1 MKNKPYIFTLLSIFC
16 LVEPIIKVLY
26 FKAATDF
33 DFMVIIANVMAR
45 NTFREVMDFWLVF
58 PIAGVLILKLRR
70 FTYFAFMG
78 VLLYII
84 HNIVTYEKYTW
95 PYNSEEPFIYN
106 KIVALMAMCVF
117 VYFLSPRA
125 RQPFFDRRVRWWE
138 PKTRYT
144 VNMNCKLD
152 DGHLC
157 FPSTIMNLSKTGAFI
172 TYSPYLR
179 VGDKVQMEF
188 NFLSNVISLPVEIMN
203 EHSILGQKGFGIK
216 FNMTYGQSIMMS
228 RLISKISQVKNE
240 VRKEESMTSKL
251 AA

>member
-1 MKNKPYIFTLLSIFC
+1 
-16 LVEPIIKVLY
+16 
-26 FKAATDF
+26 
-33 DFMVIIANVMAR
+33 
-45 NTFREVMDFWLVF
+45 
-58 PIAGVLILKLRR
+58 
-70 FTYFAFMG
+70 
-78 VLLYII
+78 
-84 HNIVTYEKYTW
+84 
-95 PYNSEEPFIYN
+95 
-106 KIVALMAMCVF
+106 MAMCVF

-125 RQPFFDRRVRWWE
+125 RQPFYDRRVRWWE